1 MIYTWIGKAVVR
13 YGLRYARRNYSRQA
27 GIALGLLVAGVGAAA
42 AYFLTRE
49 VPEG

>member
-1 MIYTWIGKAVVR
+1 MYGWIGKTAVR
-13 YGLRYARRNYSRQA
+13 YGFRYARRRYGRQA
-27 GIALGLLVAGVGAAA
+27 GIALGVLVAAAGAA

>member
-1 MIYTWIGKAVVR
+1 MYAWICKVVVR
-13 YGLRYARRNYSRQA
+13 HGLRYARLRYSRQA
-27 GIALGLLVAGVGAAA
+27 GIALGLLVAIAGAAV

>member
-1 MIYTWIGKAVVR
+1 MYNLIGKAVVR
-13 YGLRYARRNYSRQA
+13 FSWRYLRLRYSREA
-27 GIALGLLVAGVGAAA
+27 GIGLGLLVAGVGAAA